1 MKILFY
7 FARIQSGVLIGMID
21 CNSIYGID
29 LVHYL
34 GIMCC
39 CSFHF
44 SAFMTMQNVIRIKQY
59 TEEGF
64 KKSKVPKKLW
74 NKILQFREEQIQG
87 KKWVRGTST
96 T

>member
-1 MKILFY
+1 
-7 FARIQSGVLIGMID
+7 
-21 CNSIYGID
+21 
-29 LVHYL
+29 
-34 GIMCC
+34 
-39 CSFHF
+39 
-44 SAFMTMQNVIRIKQY
+44 MTMQNVIRIKQY